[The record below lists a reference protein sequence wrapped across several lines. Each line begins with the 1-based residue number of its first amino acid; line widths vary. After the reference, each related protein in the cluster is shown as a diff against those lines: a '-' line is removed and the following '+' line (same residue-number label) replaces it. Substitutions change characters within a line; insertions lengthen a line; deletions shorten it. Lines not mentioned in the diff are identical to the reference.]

1 MPQRLEDTKLHQVM
15 TTKHHYLVEFSVLA
29 FWWQDEVSYFLN
41 FTVFLKSVT
50 EYLALNQM
58 KLINYTLILLIVSC
72 LSGSAQ
78 MKTSVS
84 AKDITNKQ
92 HPRILLLKGE
102 ERLIEQSI
110 AVNPVWKKMHQ
121 AILKECDH
129 IVALP
134 PIERIQIGRRLLDKS
149 REALRRIFYLSYASR
164 MTGEDKY
171 MKRCEMEMLA
181 IAAFSDWNPSHF
193 LDVAEMTM
201 AVSIG
206 YDWLYEKLPADS
218 RKIIGDAIVTKG
230 INPSL
235 DAKNNGWLTA
245 VNNWNQ
251 VCNGGMTYGAL
262 AVADEYPE
270 LSASIINRAIK
281 SIKLP
286 MGEYKPDGAYPEG
299 YSYWDYGTSFNVMFL
314 SAIEKVFSSDFGLT
328 QAQGFLKTPGFL
340 QNMTGVTG
348 LPYNW
353 GDCGP
358 RGNLSPAM
366 FWFAQKTNDPSLLW
380 VEKTYLQKDN
390 FSGLT
395 RDRLLPA
402 IMIWGIGLPFDQI
415 SAPKTNVWKGQGDNP
430 VCLMRTSWTDPNA
443 IFLGFKAGSPSV
455 NHGHM
460 DIGSFI
466 MEADGVR
473 WASDFGMQEYES
485 LESKGINLWSMGQ
498 NAQRWTIFRLN
509 NKAHNTLTFNDQLQ
523 QVKGYAKIDRFS
535 DKEDLKYAISDLST
549 VYEGQLTAVKRGVAI
564 VNQKYVVVRD
574 EMQAGSQPATVR
586 WQLMT
591 TANPELGKNSITLT
605 KDGKKLVLQVK
616 TTSEI
621 VMKTWLTEPTTSYD
635 APNPGTILVGFEL
648 TLKPNEKQAIKVNLI
663 PSELSGESIKFEKE
677 LENW

>member
-1 MPQRLEDTKLHQVM
+1 
-15 TTKHHYLVEFSVLA
+15 
-29 FWWQDEVSYFLN
+29 
-41 FTVFLKSVT
+41 
-50 EYLALNQM
+50 M
-58 KLINYTLILLIVSC
+58 KLITYTLILLVVSC
-72 LSGSAQ
+72 LHGFAQ
-78 MKTSVS
+78 TQTTVI

-102 ERLIEQSI
+102 ERLIEQS
-110 AVNPVWKKMHQ
+110 VSTNPVWKKMHE

-164 MTGEDKY
+164 MTGNDKY
-171 MKRCEMEMLA
+171 LKRCEKEMLA

-201 AVSIG
+201 AISIG

-218 RKIIGDAIVTKG
+218 KKIIGEAIVKKG
-230 INPSL
+230 INQSL
-235 DAKNNGWLTA
+235 DPKNNGWLKE

-270 LSASIINRAIK
+270 LSTNIINRAIQ

-314 SAIEKVFSSDFGLT
+314 SAIEKVFSNDFGLT
-328 QAQGFLKTPGFL
+328 ETPGFLNTPGFL

-358 RGNLSPAM
+358 KGNLSPAM

-380 VEKTYLQKDN
+380 VEKSYLQKDN

-395 RDRLLPA
+395 HDRLLPA
-402 IMIWGIGLPFDQI
+402 IMIWGKDIPFDRI
-415 SAPKTNVWKGQGDNP
+415 VEPKTKAWNGQGDNP
-430 VCLMRTSWTDPNA
+430 VSLMRTSWTDPNA

-485 LESKGINLWSMGQ
+485 LESKGINLWSMNQ

-509 NKAHNTLTFNDQLQ
+509 NKAHNTLTINDQLQ
-523 QVKGYAKIDRFS
+523 QVKGYARIDRFS
-535 DKEDLKYAISDLST
+535 DKKDLMYAISDLST
-549 VYEGQLTAVKRGVAI
+549 IYEGQLTSVKRGVAI
-564 VNQKYVVVRD
+564 VDQKYVVVRD
-574 EMQAGSQPATVR
+574 ELQAGSQPTTVR
-586 WQLMT
+586 WQMMT
-591 TANPELGKNSITLT
+591 TATPELGKNSIALT
-605 KDGKKLVLQVK
+605 KDGKKLILQVK
-616 TTSEI
+616 TLSDV
-621 VMKTWLTEPTTSYD
+621 VMKTWSTEPTNSYD

-648 TLKPNEKQAIKVNLI
+648 TLKPNQKQAIQVNLI
-663 PSELSGESIKFEKE
+663 PLSSSYKINFEKD